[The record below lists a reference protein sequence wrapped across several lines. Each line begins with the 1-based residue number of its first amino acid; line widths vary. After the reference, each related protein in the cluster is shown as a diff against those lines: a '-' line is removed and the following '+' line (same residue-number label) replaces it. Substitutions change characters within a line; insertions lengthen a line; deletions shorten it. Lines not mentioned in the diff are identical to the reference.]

1 MLLSFLAIFFSL
13 SQLQAKTIYFGNDR
27 ETVTVVHKEPTIFR
41 FSSSVK
47 TISKTDGFS
56 ISPVDRND
64 PDYSKLK
71 VVPHFRKSKDK
82 VEFILDD
89 GQVVK
94 VLLAV
99 VSETMPSR
107 TDSIYDFESKN
118 SLLSRRDK
126 RVFINE
132 VELMKAMIKGSF
144 VSGYKIKKPD
154 KYVWTKSKN
163 FKIKLLKVY
172 VGEDLNGYVFKLR
185 NTSRKHRRLIDLAKI
200 KFGKTNLA
208 VLAQI
213 DNKELAKASFK
224 KKRSTILRV
233 VTKPTAVYSYLNLA
247 FGAVK
252 EEK

>member
-1 MLLSFLAIFFSL
+1 MSRV
-13 SQLQAKTIYFGNDR
+13 QAKTVYFGNDR
-27 ETVTVVHKEPTIFR
+27 ETVTVVHKQPTIFR
-41 FSSSVK
+41 FGSEVK

-99 VSETMPSR
+99 VSEKMPSR
-107 TDSIYDFESKN
+107 TDSIYDFESRN

-144 VSGYKIKKPD
+144 VTGYKIEKLNKS
-154 KYVWTKSKN
+154 VWTRAKD
-163 FKIKLLKVY
+163 FKIRLIKIY
-172 VGEDLNGYVFKLR
+172 VGEDFNGYVFKIT
-185 NTSRKHRRLIDLAKI
+185 NTSRKHKRYIDVSKI
-200 KFGKTNLA
+200 KVGKNNLA
-208 VLAQI
+208 VLGQV
-213 DNKELAKASFK
+213 DEKELLK
-224 KKRSTILRV
+224 KKSTVLRI

-252 EEK
+252 EDK

>member
-1 MLLSFLAIFFSL
+1 MFFSL
-13 SQLQAKTIYFGNDR
+13 SQLQAKTIHFGNDR

-41 FSSSVK
+41 FSSAVK
-47 TISKTDGFS
+47 TISKTDSFS

-89 GQVVK
+89 GQVVR

-99 VSETMPSR
+99 VSEKMPSR
-107 TDSIYDFESKN
+107 TDSIYDFESKD
-118 SLLSRRDK
+118 SLLSRKDK

-132 VELMKAMIKGSF
+132 VDLMKAMIKESF
-144 VSGYKIKKPD
+144 VSGYKVTTMNQ
-154 KYVWTKSKN
+154 YVWSKKKN

-172 VGEDLNGYVFKLR
+172 VGEDLNGYVFKLT
-185 NTSRKHRRLIDLAKI
+185 NTSHRNRRFIDLSQI
-200 KFGKTNLA
+200 KFGKNNLA
-208 VLAQI
+208 VLAQV
-213 DNKELAKASFK
+213 DNKVLTKSSYK
-224 KKRSTILRV
+224 KGRSTYLRV

-247 FGAVK
+247 FGAIK
-252 EEK
+252 EGK

>member
-1 MLLSFLAIFFSL
+1 M
-13 SQLQAKTIYFGNDR
+13 SQTQTQAKTIYFGSDR

-41 FSSSVK
+41 FSSAVK
-47 TISKTDGFS
+47 TISKTDSFS

-99 VSETMPSR
+99 VSGEMPSR
-107 TDSIYDFESKN
+107 TDSIFDFESKD

-144 VSGYKIKKPD
+144 VSGYKIEKLN
-154 KYVWTKSKN
+154 KYVWSKEKN
-163 FKIKLLKVY
+163 FKIKLLKLY
-172 VGEDLNGYVFKLR
+172 VGEDLSGYVFKVT
-185 NTSRKHRRLIDLAKI
+185 NTSRKSRRFIDVTKI
-200 KFGKTNLA
+200 KFGKSNLA
-208 VLAQI
+208 VLAQV
-213 DNKELAKASFK
+213 DNKVLANGSDKRN
-224 KKRSTILRV
+224 RSTFLRV

-252 EEK
+252 EGK